1 MPSSPISPCPSCPPH
16 AAGGHGCAVYSSSVT
31 DAEWAILEPLLPAPG
46 STAGRGGRPEKHC
59 RRVIV
64 DAILYIVR
72 GGIAWRQLPVE
83 FPPAGTVYAV
93 FARWARSGGW
103 QRILDALRDRLRVRA
118 GRDRCPTA
126 AIIDSQTV
134 PAADT
139 VPRSSRGWDGAK
151 RTNGVKRHIAVDVN
165 GLLLG
170 VVVTAAS
177 IQDRDAA
184 HRLLAALRGSFS
196 TIALVW
202 ADGGYPGRLL
212 IWAKDVLTL
221 TMQIIKRIPRRHW
234 FPRPAPHLG
243 GREKFRVDQQAPPL
257 RARLRNQTRPP
268 RSHGPPRHDH
278 DHDQATRPNLTVFK
292 HPLSVLMLDLDNFKR
307 INDTHGHATGD
318 RILVAI
324 ADTLRRIGGAE
335 TVIARVGG
343 EEFLVAEHNGT
354 REALQTAEAMRL
366 AIAAT
371 PWGVTA
377 SLGVSSIRLSS
388 EHQNLDRQIIERLV
402 EVADAAMYE
411 AKRAGGNQVRHV
423 DMAAPRRP

>member
-93 FARWARSGGW
+93 FARWARSGAW

-118 GRDRCPTA
+118 GRDRCPA

-139 VPRSSRGWDGAK
+139 VPRSSRGWDGGK
-151 RTNGVKRHIAVDVN
+151 RTNVKRHIAVDVN
-165 GLLLG
+165 GLLL
-170 VVVTAAS
+170 A
-177 IQDRDAA
+177 RRRR
-184 HRLLAALRGSFS
+184 HRRLDPGPRRR
-196 TIALVW
+196 TPT
-202 ADGGYPGRLL
+202 PGRTARQLL
-212 IWAKDVLTL
+212 HHPAGLGRRRLPRTVAHLGERRSHPYYADHQTH
-221 TMQIIKRIPRRHW
+221 PRRHW

-243 GREKFRVDQQAPPL
+243 GREKLRVDQQAPPL

-268 RSHGPPRHDH
+268 RSHGPGPPRHDH

-292 HPLSVLMLDLDNFKR
+292 HPLTQPALEAGGDV
-307 INDTHGHATGD
+307 TG
-318 RILVAI
+318 R
-324 ADTLRRIGGAE
+324 
-335 TVIARVGG
+335 
-343 EEFLVAEHNGT
+343 N
-354 REALQTAEAMRL
+354 
-366 AIAAT
+366 
-371 PWGVTA
+371 P
-377 SLGVSSIRLSS
+377 SIRLSRKRS
-388 EHQNLDRQIIERLV
+388 SGSSI
-402 EVADAAMYE
+402 ASDATPNTFS
-411 AKRAGGNQVRHV
+411 RWWTS
-423 DMAAPRRP
+423 

>member
-59 RRVIV
+59 RRAIV

-72 GGIAWRQLPVE
+72 GGIGWRQLPVE

-93 FARWARSGGW
+93 FARWARGGAW

-151 RTNGVKRHIAVDVN
+151 RTNGVKRHLAVEVN
-165 GLLLG
+165 GLLLT

-184 HRLLAALRGSFS
+184 HRLLAALRDSFS
-196 TIALVW
+196 TIRLVW
-202 ADGGYPGRLL
+202 ADAGYLGRLL
-212 IWAKDVLTL
+212 IWAKRRSHPYSADHQT
-221 TMQIIKRIPRRHW
+221 PPARHW

-243 GREKFRVDQQAPPL
+243 SREKFRVDQQAPPL

-292 HPLSVLMLDLDNFKR
+292 HPLSVA
-307 INDTHGHATGD
+307 ATEQ
-318 RILVAI
+318 
-324 ADTLRRIGGAE
+324 E
-335 TVIARVGG
+335 TVARRSPVWCRRDGRSA
-343 EEFLVAEHNGT
+343 VRNGNVS
-354 REALQTAEAMRL
+354 RN
-366 AIAAT
+366 
-371 PWGVTA
+371 P
-377 SLGVSSIRLSS
+377 VSS
-388 EHQNLDRQIIERLV
+388 
-402 EVADAAMYE
+402 
-411 AKRAGGNQVRHV
+411 
-423 DMAAPRRP
+423 

>member
-59 RRVIV
+59 RRAIV
-64 DAILYIVR
+64 DAILYIVVVCGNCRWSSRQPGRCTRSSPAGPR
-72 GGIAWRQLPVE
+72 GGAW
-83 FPPAGTVYAV
+83 
-93 FARWARSGGW
+93 S
-103 QRILDALRDRLRVRA
+103 RILDAVRDRLRVRA

-151 RTNGVKRHIAVDVN
+151 KTNGVKRHLAVDVN

-196 TIALVW
+196 TIGLVW

-221 TMQIIKRIPRRHW
+221 TMQIIKRIPGAAGFHVRPRIWVVERSFAWINKHRRCV
-234 FPRPAPHLG
+234 RDY
-243 GREKFRVDQQAPPL
+243 E
-257 RARLRNQTRPP
+257 TRP
-268 RSHGPPRHDH
+268 DH
-278 DHDQATRPNLTVFK
+278 H
-292 HPLSVLMLDLDNFKR
+292 
-307 INDTHGHATGD
+307 
-318 RILVAI
+318 
-324 ADTLRRIGGAE
+324 
-335 TVIARVGG
+335 
-343 EEFLVAEHNGT
+343 
-354 REALQTAEAMRL
+354 EAMVHLAMITTMTRRL
-366 AIAAT
+366 ART
-371 PWGVTA
+371 
-377 SLGVSSIRLSS
+377 
-388 EHQNLDRQIIERLV
+388 
-402 EVADAAMYE
+402 
-411 AKRAGGNQVRHV
+411 
-423 DMAAPRRP
+423 